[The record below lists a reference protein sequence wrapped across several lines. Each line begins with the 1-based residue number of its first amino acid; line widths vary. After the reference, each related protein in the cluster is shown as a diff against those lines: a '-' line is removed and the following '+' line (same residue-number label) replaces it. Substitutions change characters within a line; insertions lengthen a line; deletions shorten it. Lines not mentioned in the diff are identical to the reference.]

1 MYLQVNQ
8 GTEAALSK
16 AATKIDKCD
25 ASVHNETYVGKI
37 KYYGVDGTMG

>member
-8 GTEAALSK
+8 GTEAALSE

-25 ASVHNETYVGKI
+25 ASVHDETYVGKLQYEI
-37 KYYGVDGTMG
+37 DGTMG